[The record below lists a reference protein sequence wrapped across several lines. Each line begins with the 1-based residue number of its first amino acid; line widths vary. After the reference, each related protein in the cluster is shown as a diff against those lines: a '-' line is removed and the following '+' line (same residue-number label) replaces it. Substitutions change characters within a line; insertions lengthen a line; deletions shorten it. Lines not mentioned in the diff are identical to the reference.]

1 MDRLTSMT
9 AFATVVASGSFT
21 AAAQRLNLSPAA
33 VTTHV
38 RSLEERLGARLL
50 NRTTRKL
57 SLTEAG
63 RTYYEHCA
71 RILADIEA
79 ADGAVSALNSAPR
92 GTLRLNAATVL
103 CSGLVSLIGEFGAAY
118 PDVIVELIATDQM
131 IDLVKEGM
139 DLAIRFNQPPESS
152 LVVRRL
158 GVFRIFA
165 CAASAYLEKHGT
177 PREPA
182 DLSRHNCLAY
192 MHPGYTALT
201 REWHLVGPEGDVIV
215 PVSGNLHTN
224 SAEIIRSAA
233 IQGRGIT
240 LSPSFVVDEAVRTGK
255 LVQVLPDHHLGE
267 FPIIALFPHREH
279 MPAKVRSFVDFAA
292 KHFAADPN
300 WRLPPPRRKP
310 MKVVAAR

>member
-9 AFATVVASGSFT
+9 AFTTVVVSGSFT

-63 RTYYEHCA
+63 KTYYEHCA

-79 ADGAVSALNSAPR
+79 ADGAVSALNAAPR
-92 GTLRLNAATVL
+92 GTLRLNAATVV

-118 PDVIVELIATDQM
+118 PDVTVELIATDQM
-131 IDLVKEGM
+131 IDLVEEGV

-165 CAASAYLEKHGT
+165 CAAPGYLEKHGV

-201 REWHLVGPEGDVIV
+201 REWHLVGPDGDVIV

-240 LSPSFVVDEAVRTGK
+240 LSPSFVVDEAVRKGK

-267 FPIIALFPHREH
+267 FPIIALFPNRQHV
-279 MPAKVRSFVDFAA
+279 PAKVRSFVDFAA

-300 WRLPPPRRKP
+300 WRLPPPRSKP
-310 MKVVAAR
+310 MKVVASR